1 MPLKLYLRNG
11 VWNYRGTIGPTERRS
26 RLRGSCKTADK
37 DIAARQVAEIETS
50 YWKGHFDG
58 PGAVLTFRRAAQLYR
73 AADKPTRFLDRIEDH
88 LGDVLVKDIKA
99 GTIRQMAIDLYPKA
113 KGATRN
119 RQGICPA
126 QAVINFAAESEL
138 CSSIRIRRFK
148 VDSKV
153 KEPVTLEWLRSF
165 GPQTSSAIEALAWFM
180 FLTGARISEA
190 INVRWEDVSLNR
202 GTVLIKQSKVSNERV
217 SHLPTPL
224 VAMLS
229 NLPRINERPVFVYRH
244 PDDIV
249 RAWFGAIKRAG
260 IKRLTPHS
268 CRHGFATGL
277 LRRRVDVVTVAKLG
291 GWKTPAQV
299 LKTYGHAI
307 NDITLTDLLVDAE
320 LTRSPM
326 KVAESLLK

>member
-1 MPLKLYLRNG
+1 MTFAQASIEYRKMGKVPKYLDM
-11 VWNYRGTIGPTERRS
+11 V
-26 RLRGSCKTADK
+26 
-37 DIAARQVAEIETS
+37 
-50 YWKGHFDG
+50 
-58 PGAVLTFRRAAQLYR
+58 
-73 AADKPTRFLDRIEDH
+73 EDH
-88 LGDVLVKDIKA
+88 WRDTLVKDITRGAMKRA
-99 GTIRQMAIDLYPKA
+99 AIELLPNGS
-113 KGATRN
+113 GAYRN
-119 RQGICPA
+119 RAVIVPT
-126 QAVINFAAESEL
+126 QAVINHCAELEL
-138 CSSIRIRRFK
+138 CAPLRATRFP
-148 VDSKV
+148 
-153 KEPVTLEWLRSF
+153 EPKKTKDPATWEW
-165 GPQTSSAIEALAWFM
+165 IEAFMAHSSPHLGALACFM

-190 INVRWEDVSLNR
+190 INVRWEDVSLNQ

-229 NLPRINERPVFVYRH
+229 NLPRINERPVFVYQH

-249 RAWFGAIKRAG
+249 RAWFGAIKRAK